1 MRLYRTKWYMTP
13 SNLSVQQ
20 TQISIHLCCFKR
32 DTSVI
37 LASQCLSS
45 KPMSSGIMKYNVI
58 IQWHVAVTP
67 GYFHTGRAVSW
78 VPWWNEIQ
86 ETGILIWEM
95 PLILYMTSKQV
106 AQPLSLSSVICK
118 VSLIKL
124 AIIDTLW
131 SLAN

>member
-1 MRLYRTKWYMTP
+1 MRLYRTKWYLTP

-37 LASQCLSS
+37 LASQWLFS
-45 KPMSSGIMKYNVI
+45 KPVSSGIMKNNVI

-78 VPWWNEIQ
+78 VLWWNEIQ
-86 ETGILIWEM
+86 ETEILIWEM
-95 PLILYMTSKQV
+95 PLILYVTSKQV
-106 AQPLSLSSVICK
+106 TQPLSLSSVICK

-124 AIIDTLW
+124 AIIETLW